1 MNHRYRHRSRLRH
14 LRIAGA
20 ALLPVMTG
28 LLLAAPIHVEAATT
42 VTLTASATTVS
53 TTGAVTLTATAGS
66 VPSGYT
72 IDVYEQGT
80 YFDRIFC
87 ASTTCSGQVA
97 SATPGTRTYIAYVD
111 NDPYA
116 QNPPTG
122 ILGRSSPVAV
132 TWVGTDPYTLTL
144 TASAT
149 VVQTGQSATLTAVLS
164 PSNVPV
170 GYQVDIYN
178 VQTGYLLKS
187 CYESS
192 PCSAPTPG
200 IEHQEEYIAYLN
212 DDPYDDSD
220 YPPQQIAN
228 TSNTVTVSLIPSQSC
243 DNPTIAPINGNVET
257 VSYRVAVQAELDQT
271 TVCTR
276 VTESVTGVILSGA
289 LVILSPS
296 VTVPSEDGN
305 ATACTTTPGNAV
317 PGAHPMV
324 SQGVGSEEV
333 TLDSYV
339 NGTHAW
345 ICVSVGGIGVR
356 VLTSAASALPTVSWE
371 PDPDNNAGI
380 IVRVGG
386 LP

>member
-1 MNHRYRHRSRLRH
+1 MKHPYRHRSWLRH
-14 LRIAGA
+14 LRITGA

-28 LLLAAPIHVEAATT
+28 VLLAAPIHVEASTT

-66 VPSGYT
+66 VPSGYW

-80 YFDRIFC
+80 YFDRVFC
-87 ASTTCSGQVA
+87 TSTTCSGQVA
-97 SATPGTRTYIAYVD
+97 SATPGTRSYIAYVD

-116 QNPPTG
+116 ENPPSG

-144 TASAT
+144 TASST
-149 VVQTGQSATLTAVLS
+149 QVQSGQSVTLTATLS
-164 PSNVPV
+164 PKSAPV
-170 GYQVDIYN
+170 GYQIDIYN
-178 VQTGYLLKS
+178 VQTGVLLQS
-187 CYESS
+187 CYEASS
-192 PCSAPTPG
+192 CSASTGP
-200 IEHQEEYIAYLN
+200 IEHQESYIAYLD

-228 TSNTVTVSLIPSQSC
+228 TSSTVTVSLIPSQSC

-257 VSYRVAVQAELDQT
+257 VSYRLAVQAGLDQT

-289 LVILSPS
+289 LVILAPS
-296 VTVPSEDGN
+296 VTLPSEDGN
-305 ATACTTTPGNAV
+305 AAACTTTPGNAV

-324 SQGVGSEEV
+324 SQGVGAEEV

-339 NGTHAW
+339 NGTTAW
-345 ICVSVGGIGVR
+345 VCVSVGGIGVR
-356 VLTSAASALPTVSWE
+356 VIASAASALPTVSWE
-371 PDPDNNAGI
+371 PDPDNNVSDTI
-380 IVRVGG
+380 MIG